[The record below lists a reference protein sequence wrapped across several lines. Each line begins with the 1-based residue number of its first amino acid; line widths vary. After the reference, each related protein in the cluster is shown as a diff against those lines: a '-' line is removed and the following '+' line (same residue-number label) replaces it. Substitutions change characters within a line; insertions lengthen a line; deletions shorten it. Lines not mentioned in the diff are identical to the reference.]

1 MGVTRFVERVNHFEN
16 WHRFGAWRDA
26 SRKYKRDHV
35 RERRNAFEAIN
46 GLRKKYSPHYL
57 MTLGVTYMSIPRN
70 YSGRF

>member
-16 WHRFGAWRDA
+16 WRRFGAWRDA

-35 RERRNAFEAIN
+35 RERRDAFEAIN
-46 GLRKKYSPHYL
+46 GFRKKYTHCL
-57 MTLGVTYMSIPRN
+57 MTLGVTYMSNPRN